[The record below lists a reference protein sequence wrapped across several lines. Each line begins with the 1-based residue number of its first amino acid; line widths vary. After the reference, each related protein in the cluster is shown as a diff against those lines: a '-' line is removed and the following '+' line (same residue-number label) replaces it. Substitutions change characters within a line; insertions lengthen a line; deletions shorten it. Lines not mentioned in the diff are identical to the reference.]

1 MRQDIQILPDN
12 RLFPT
17 VMNINQGQN
26 KLDTALYSMENYVVN
41 EVDLSTCDWYA
52 VLMGVYGLDEVK
64 LTHEV
69 DEGVLKVRWDLN
81 NYVTNIGQTLTYQI
95 VAKNSEA
102 AVYYTNK
109 GIILNSQS
117 IHADEF
123 IVSNYPSILRQWE
136 EYMKDLG
143 DSANLK
149 AYVVMNLGEYI
160 PVNERV
166 EGKFYINRLNDVDY
180 QCVIEDSNGNIIID
194 DSSANK
200 NLANTGMITNCLLEI
215 PQDIKLELN
224 EGVLTLKSGSKVYVP
239 NGVNTFDKIEIMG
252 DVIKADLPANI
263 TTYYIYYIPMQ
274 NYLSAS
280 ANMSTGTTTENGS
293 VLYNPD
299 TNIIKYTDDLGVTN
313 PYNVS
318 FPLCKINVIDG
329 VHTIVQVFNGFG
341 YMDSILFSLPNVVGL
356 SSQGRVENGRYKN
369 RILENGKVSVIT
381 IDENWES
388 NLHCFYSEQ
397 SLSIASNY
405 IVSEEKPLENECIWR
420 KPSENKM
427 YRIYGGEIAA
437 ANVVYLGEF
446 THELG
451 KITNFDV
458 PQVANLDKSEVATP
472 TTYGLMRVAAPEDE
486 IDCSCNDASITPANL
501 YDLSNYRRAN
511 TEYQVDDKVGCP
523 YHHNLQLKC
532 IEAGTTSS
540 EALNTKGTLLP
551 ETTITDGTVVWEV
564 EELGT
569 GGNVVKSVNGITPDI
584 DGNVEVTGLPAQG
597 GNKGKYLTTDGTT
610 ASWVDIVS
618 STITYW

>member
-26 KLDTALYSMENYVVN
+26 MIETALYSMKNYVVN

-81 NYVTNIGQTLTYQI
+81 DYVTNIGQTLTYQI
-95 VAKNSEA
+95 VAKNSDA
-102 AVYYTNK
+102 AVYYSNK
-109 GIILNSQS
+109 GVILNSQS

-123 IVSNYPSILRQWE
+123 IVANYPSILKQWE
-136 EYMKDLG
+136 DYMKDLSG
-143 DSANLK
+143 ISLD

-200 NLANTGMITNCLLEI
+200 NLANTGMITNCLLEV
-215 PQDIKLELN
+215 PQNIKLELSD
-224 EGVLTLKSGSKVYVP
+224 GTLTLKTGSKVYVP
-239 NGVNTFDKIEIMG
+239 NGFEIDGITPKFDEHLVLADCVGNFDDTEVSGTQFIMYSLNAAWESTIHLDYFSNNCYSSETQPTVTTPHALWYDLSVNKMKTTQDAGVTWVESQ
-252 DVIKADLPANI
+252 VSLPVSKVN
-263 TTYYIYYIPMQ
+263 
-274 NYLSAS
+274 L
-280 ANMSTGTTTENGS
+280 ENGF
-293 VLYNPD
+293 
-299 TNIIKYTDDLGVTN
+299 VTH
-313 PYNVS
+313 
-318 FPLCKINVIDG
+318 IEQI
-329 VHTIVQVFNGFG
+329 FNGFG

-356 SSQGRVENGRYKN
+356 SSQGRVEYGRYKN

-381 IDENWES
+381 IDENWVY

-420 KPSENKM
+420 KLSENKM
-427 YRIYGGEIAA
+427 YRIYGDEIAA

-458 PQVANLDKSEVATP
+458 PQVVNLDKSEVATP
-472 TTYGLMRVAAPEDE
+472 TTFGLMRVAAPTDE

-511 TEYQVDDKVGCP
+511 TEYNVDDKVGCP
-523 YHHNLQLKC
+523 YHHNLQLRC
-532 IEAGTTSS
+532 TVAGTTSS
-540 EALNTKGTLLP
+540 EALNTKGDL
-551 ETTITDGTVVWEV
+551 EANEIIVDGTVTWRV
-564 EELGT
+564 EDIGSGGT
-569 GGNVVKSVNGITPDI
+569 
-584 DGNVEVTGLPAQG
+584 
-597 GNKGKYLTTDGTT
+597 
-610 ASWVDIVS
+610 
-618 STITYW
+618 TITYWE